1 VYSVAIEHA
10 ENLQQ
15 RVLRSVRSFA
25 IAPSPMK
32 VCESPQSDVSNC
44 LLIAVEDIL
53 RIPCELLLGK
63 QYELYSYWKG
73 CVL

>member
-1 VYSVAIEHA
+1 
-10 ENLQQ
+10 
-15 RVLRSVRSFA
+15 
-25 IAPSPMK
+25 MK

-63 QYELYSYWKG
+63 QYELYSYWIGDVYCK
-73 CVL
+73 CNVSVKENFT